1 MPKSNFYL
9 IPLSIL
15 IAAAIIATGVF
26 YKEKKQKAEEDL
38 LRQEQAG
45 ELVAPLVAFSAPLFV
60 VKNIDGV
67 DVSLKELRGQAVLLV
82 FTASNCDFFQQ
93 ELLDLERFAD
103 LYRGQ
108 IPVFAIYSQ
117 ESPSALQSYKKEN
130 GINFSILVD
139 QDGSVF
145 QDYKISISGTPAHFL
160 IDKSGRIS
168 AVWPGVA
175 PLSALEG
182 LAANLKEAQ

>member
-1 MPKSNFYL
+1 MSKSNFYL

-15 IAAAIIATGVF
+15 IAATIIATGVF
-26 YKEKKQKAEEDL
+26 YKQNKQKTEEDL

-60 VKNIDGV
+60 LKNIDGV
-67 DVSLKELRGQAVLLV
+67 EVSLKELRGQAVLLV
-82 FTASNCDFFQQ
+82 FTASTCDFFQQ
-93 ELLDLERFAD
+93 ELRDLERFAD
-103 LYRGQ
+103 FYRGQ

-117 ESPSALQSYKKEN
+117 ESFLALRNYKKEN
-130 GINFSILVD
+130 NVNFSILVD

-160 IDKSGRIS
+160 IDKSGKIS
-168 AVWPGVA
+168 AVWPGA
-175 PLSALEG
+175 ASLSALEG
-182 LAANLKEAQ
+182 LVTSLKD